1 MTKKKSKKDPHAK
14 REAKKYANP
23 IPSREFIM
31 QTLEEYGKPIRF
43 DRIVTALGLSKPDE
57 LQAIDFRLRAMLRD
71 GQLMEDRRG
80 RFCLVNK
87 LELIKGAVMG
97 HPEGFGFVIPEDG
110 SDDLFLS
117 PKQMKQ
123 VMHGDRVL
131 AREQRRDKRGRREGM
146 IYEVIER
153 NTQEIVGRL
162 FIEQGVNFVEPDN
175 KRIPQDVFIPNDQ
188 LGGAKHGQIVMVN
201 LIAHPTS
208 KARPVGQV
216 IEVLG
221 DHMAPGMEIDIA
233 LRAHDL
239 PHAWPDDVAEE
250 AKAFSDKVTED
261 DIEGR
266 TDLRDLNF
274 VTIDGEDARDFDDAV
289 FARPRK
295 GGGWTLYVAIA
306 DVSHYVTIG
315 SALDREAAMRGNSIY
330 FPERVIPM
338 LPEVLSNGLCSLNP
352 KVDRLCMVCEMTISA
367 KGRMTRHRFYDAVM
381 HSKARLTYT
390 QVAAMLVDQD
400 AALRKEFD
408 AVVPNLEHLYQL
420 YHVLHAARQA
430 RGAIEFDTT
439 ETKIVFGEDKKIERI
454 VPLVRNDAHRLIEE
468 CMLMANVASA
478 KFLNENHL
486 PGLFRI
492 HPAPSEDRMEELRDF
507 LGQLGLQLRGGRKP
521 KPKDFAILLSEIKE
535 RPDFHLIQMVMLR
548 SLKQAIYSPDNIGH
562 FGLAYPDYTHFTSP
576 IRRYPDLILHR
587 AIRHVL
593 SHNDDDEFHYDHTT
607 IEKLG
612 QHCSMTERRADE
624 ATRDAVDWLKCE
636 YMLDHVGATYPGIV
650 STVTNFGIF
659 VELKDIYVEGLVH
672 ITALRDDYYS
682 YDTLSHC
689 LRGERTGVTYRI
701 GDELDVLVA
710 KVNLDDRKIDFVLP

>member
-1 MTKKKSKKDPHAK
+1 MAKKKSKKDPYAK
-14 REAKKYANP
+14 REAKKYENP

-31 QTLEEYGKPIRF
+31 QILEEFGKPMRF
-43 DRIVTALGLSKPDE
+43 DRIVMELGLSKPEE

-80 RFCLVNK
+80 RLCLVNK
-87 LELIKGAVMG
+87 LELVKGSVMG
-97 HPEGFGFVIPEDG
+97 HPEGYGFVIPEDG
-110 SDDLFLS
+110 SDDLYLS
-117 PKQMKQ
+117 PRQMQQ

-131 AREQRRDKRGRREGM
+131 VREQRRDRRGRREGM

-153 NTQEIVGRL
+153 NTHEIVGRL

-175 KRIPQDVFIPNDQ
+175 KRIPKDIFIPNDQ
-188 LGGAKHGQIVMVN
+188 LSGAQHGQIVVVKI
-201 LIAHPTS
+201 IAHPTS
-208 KARPVGQV
+208 KSRPVGQV
-216 IEVLG
+216 VEVLG

-239 PHAWPDDVAEE
+239 PHTWPDEVIAEAE
-250 AKAFSDKVTED
+250 TFSEQVDAAEIKN
-261 DIEGR
+261 R
-266 TDLRDLNF
+266 TDLRNINF

-289 FARPRK
+289 YATPKK

-306 DVSHYVTIG
+306 DVSHYVAIG
-315 SALDREAAMRGNSIY
+315 SALDAEAARRGNSVY

-352 KVDRLCMVCEMTISA
+352 KVDRLCMVCEMSISA
-367 KGRMTRHRFYDAVM
+367 KGRLTRYRFYDAVM

-390 QVAAMLVDQD
+390 QVAAMLVDKD
-400 AALRKEFD
+400 AALRKDFD
-408 AVVPNLEHLYQL
+408 FIVPNLEHLYDL
-420 YHVLHAARQA
+420 FHVLHQARQA
-430 RGAIEFDTT
+430 RGAIEFETT
-439 ETKIVFGEDKKIERI
+439 ETRIVFGDNKKIERI
-454 VPLVRNDAHRLIEE
+454 EPTVRNDAHRLIEE
-468 CMLMANVASA
+468 CMLMANVAA
-478 KFLNENHL
+478 AQFLNENHL
-486 PGLFRI
+486 PGLYRI
-492 HPAPSEDRMEELRDF
+492 HAAPSEDKMEELREF
-507 LGQLGLQLRGGRKP
+507 LGQLGLVLKGGRKP
-521 KPKDFAILLSEIKE
+521 KPKDFAELLIAIKE

-562 FGLAYPDYTHFTSP
+562 FGLAFPNYAHFTSP

-587 AIRHVL
+587 AIRHVI
-593 SHNDDDEFHYDHTT
+593 SHQDIDEYHYDHNS

-636 YMLDHVGATYPGIV
+636 YMLDHVGATYRGIV

-682 YDTLSHC
+682 YDTVSHC